1 MYESGACPELARDE
15 DAATQP
21 CEIGRRILVDS
32 VKVFYR
38 LEEGATRGGARRGRL
53 EGAQSRRDDHDAFRA
68 GPIEDI
74 ISNVAAA
81 VDCVDSAVVL
91 VGRQDL
97 AAIGPELSRHYSWS
111 FKFGA
116 RARDNRDMWRCR
128 RRRRGREVVNLQDDA
143 VLRRH
148 DHVEA
153 KCALMVER
161 NPGVIRCVDWER
173 RKQRDCNRRTR
184 RDLKDL
190 IALCDENVARG
201 EPGIR
206 RLGRSYSHVFF
217 AAGTTPGDRRQ
228 ICDVPEAVDLND
240 FLAAVLGRDHISLR
254 SGHAY
259 GPAVVDNGKG
269 LWIGGWVIGW
279 MTKPRLRRV
288 DSDNGTWI
296 GGVKDSC
303 HRYQPRSCYNDFC
316 SEGDFFHILNSQLRG
331 DRFIHQL
338 NW

>member
-1 MYESGACPELARDE
+1 M
-15 DAATQP
+15 
-21 CEIGRRILVDS
+21 
-32 VKVFYR
+32 
-38 LEEGATRGGARRGRL
+38 
-53 EGAQSRRDDHDAFRA
+53 
-68 GPIEDI
+68 
-74 ISNVAAA
+74 
-81 VDCVDSAVVL
+81 DSAVVL

-111 FKFGA
+111 FKFDA

-128 RRRRGREVVNLQDDA
+128 RRRRDREVVNLQDDA

-240 FLAAVLGRDHISLR
+240 FLAAVLGRDHISLGR
-254 SGHAY
+254 GHAY

-279 MTKPRLRRV
+279 MTKRRLRRL

-303 HRYQPRSCYNDFC
+303 HRYQPRSCYNDFR
-316 SEGDFFHILNSQLRG
+316 SEGDFFHSLSSRLRR

>member
-1 MYESGACPELARDE
+1 
-15 DAATQP
+15 
-21 CEIGRRILVDS
+21 LVDS

-38 LEEGATRGGARRGRL
+38 LEEAAARAV
-53 EGAQSRRDDHDAFRA
+53 GAQSRRDDHDGFRT

-74 ISNVAAA
+74 ISNGAMV
-81 VDCVDSAVVL
+81 VDCVDSTVVL
-91 VGRQDL
+91 VGRQEL
-97 AAIGPELSRHYSWS
+97 AAQGPEAHWHYSWS

-128 RRRRGREVVNLQDDA
+128 RRRRGREVVNLHDDA
-143 VLRRH
+143 GLRRH

-153 KCALMVER
+153 KCAHMVER

-173 RKQRDCNRRTR
+173 RKQRDWNRRIR
-184 RDLKDL
+184 RDLKDP

-206 RLGRSYSHVFF
+206 RLGWSYSHVFF
-217 AAGTTPGDRRQ
+217 AAGTPPRDRRQ
-228 ICDVPEAVDLND
+228 KRDVPEAVDLND
-240 FLAAVLGRDHISLR
+240 FLAAVLARDHISLG

-259 GPAVVDNGKG
+259 GRVDNGKG

-279 MTKPRLRRV
+279 MTKRRLRRV
-288 DSDNGTWI
+288 DSGKRPWI

-303 HRYQPRSCYNDFC
+303 ER
-316 SEGDFFHILNSQLRG
+316 
-331 DRFIHQL
+331 
-338 NW
+338 